1 MGTEGLRKEEP
12 AEEAED
18 THCVIHS
25 FKCGCANEMHRE
37 NMIALSHQYG
47 KQFKHIQKLDKA
59 NFRDPKTIGYSKGAA
74 VNFNRFRFLLQFSFV
89 IEL

>member
-1 MGTEGLRKEEP
+1 
-12 AEEAED
+12 
-18 THCVIHS
+18 
-25 FKCGCANEMHRE
+25 
-37 NMIALSHQYG
+37 MIALSHQYG